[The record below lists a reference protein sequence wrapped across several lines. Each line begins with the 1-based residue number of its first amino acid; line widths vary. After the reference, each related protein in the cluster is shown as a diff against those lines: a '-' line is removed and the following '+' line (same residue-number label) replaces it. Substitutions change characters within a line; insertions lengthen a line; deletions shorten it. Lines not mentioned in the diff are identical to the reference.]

1 MEQEK
6 LRVLSRPFAEIRTR
20 PGRSGH
26 AMSYIEGHQVVLR
39 LNEALAG
46 DWSFKVLEHQVL
58 EDEVVVLGELRAGE
72 VVKQAFGGSEVTR
85 TRDGKVVSLADD
97 LKAAATDSLKKAATL
112 LGVGLR
118 LHGAEEAVVP
128 VVGAAVSAV
137 AAVAAVG
144 SAQQGPK
151 LVPSGLVVGE
161 EAEAPAGGRL
171 TPRQA
176 GFIEKLAKA
185 NGLTDAELEGLAR
198 ERYGRLCGQLSVQQ
212 ASELIRVL
220 GRAA

>member
-46 DWSFKVLEHQVL
+46 DWSFKVLQHQVL

-128 VVGAAVSAV
+128 VVGAAV
-137 AAVAAVG
+137 AAVTAVG
-144 SAQQGPK
+144 SAQPGPK
-151 LVPSGLVVGE
+151 LVPNGLVVSE
-161 EAEAPAGGRL
+161 EAEVPAGGRL

-176 GFIEKLAKA
+176 GFIEKLAKT
-185 NGLTDAELEGLAR
+185 NGLSAGELEDLAR